1 MADIPI
7 ASLLKRGEIKI
18 LFVEDDVFLR
28 KLLTARLRDAGY
40 TVIEASGGQEGL
52 ALARSQN
59 PHLMLSDLILPPPVD
74 GYELLKQLA
83 ADPILGGIPVVILSN
98 MGSLED
104 AERTR
109 ELGAK
114 DFLIKAHF
122 TPQEIVERIRHV
134 LEASYLRR

>member
-59 PHLMLSDLILPPPVD
+59 PHLMLSDLILPPPGD